1 MASTR
6 TDLGRKS
13 APLLTERYEVM
24 FPTVLPRAIQ
34 IAAERALMT
43 PAEYVPRKSL
53 DACKEMPSDRQAA
66 EVRGS
71 RTFCVSGVN
80 EIASSNP

>member
-24 FPTVLPRAIQ
+24 FPAVLPHAIQ
-34 IAAERALMT
+34 VAAERALMT
-43 PAEYVPRKSL
+43 PAEYVRRSVIDKL
-53 DACKEMPSDRQAA
+53 LSDGIDLRRP
-66 EVRGS
+66 ERI
-71 RTFCVSGVN
+71 RTRYGFS
-80 EIASSNP
+80 P